1 MAGFRPRMVAGRRL
15 IGWIAT
21 YALVLHAMLAGI
33 VATQLAATNA
43 RGAVHGFELCLTD
56 PDNVSLPGNKHAPH
70 EDCAIHCNT
79 IASGAVAL
87 VLAVLAL
94 LFSSTARCVVH
105 SAPAAGLDLLRR
117 AGLGSRAPPLPA

>member
-1 MAGFRPRMVAGRRL
+1 MAGFRPRMGVGRRL
-15 IGWIAT
+15 IGWVAA
-21 YALVLHAMLAGI
+21 YALVLHAVLAGI

-56 PDNVSLPGNKHAPH
+56 SDAASLPGNNHAQH
-70 EDCAIHCNT
+70 ENCAIHCNT
-79 IASGAVAL
+79 IAGGGTAN

-94 LFSSTARCVVH
+94 VFSSTARCAVYSV
-105 SAPAAGLDLLRR
+105 PAAGLDLLRR